1 MILRTANGLLRVGLV
16 HLGQKGSAETI
27 PLVDRLGHG
36 ETESTG
42 EYHVIVGA
50 RTGFQSLASSLH
62 SAGKAEWLAVGHLTV
77 RQAQHRGHLTAALHN
92 KKKEEKRET
101 IKSNPEKLF

>member
-1 MILRTANGLLRVGLV
+1 LLRVGLV

-36 ETESTG
+36 ETESAG

-62 SAGKAEWLAVGHLTV
+62 SAGKAERLAVGHLTV

-92 KKKEEKRET
+92 KKKVEKEKRET
-101 IKSNPEKLF
+101 IKSNPEKLFEIIN